1 MSKYLEMLKTVAT
14 LVVGEKDL
22 VDLVLNG
29 LTTHIKEKLEG
40 YDSVNQVHVI

>member
-1 MSKYLEMLKTVAT
+1 
-14 LVVGEKDL
+14 L

-40 YDSVNQVHVI
+40 YDSVNQVHVIWDAPLSCDAW